1 MPIYEYYCADCKRK
15 VSVFFRS
22 FSAAEGAESV
32 ICPRCGGHNLSRRFS
47 RVRVIK
53 HGSAVGSDFA
63 SDSDDLG
70 GGDDDE
76 FGDLDGYGEVEKMMS
91 GVDENDP
98 RSIARFAR
106 QMQTQSGEEMDPEMD
121 EALTRIERGEDP
133 DRVLEGFDEGEMPD
147 DSGDLM
153 LAAKYDK

>member
-22 FSAAEGAESV
+22 FSAAEGASV
-32 ICPRCGGHNLSRRFS
+32 VTCPRCGKHNLSRRFS
-47 RVRVIK
+47 RVRVLK
-53 HGSAVGSDFA
+53 HGASSGSDFG
-63 SDSDDLG
+63 SDNDDDFGGDEDDMSDLG
-70 GGDDDE
+70 GLGDM
-76 FGDLDGYGEVEKMMS
+76 EKMMA

-106 QMQTQSGEEMDPEMD
+106 QVQTQGGEDMDPEME

-133 DRVLEGFDEGEMPD
+133 DKVLEDFDEGDIAAGD
-147 DSGDLM
+147 DTFM
-153 LAAKYDK
+153 